1 MLLDRPEDNKNND
14 ELLNDLRQ
22 KLASQS
28 NLEYDEKR
36 NDLNVSKNV
45 FIGAVS
51 GIVLAGIVGWFV
63 LSPQYAADTPGEI
76 PVIRRPKD
84 AIKVQP
90 ADPGGMEILNQD
102 KTVYNII
109 DKKGAGDTPA
119 VETILPPPEEPQLPI
134 IEPEVEVAPVA
145 PSVPSTE
152 KTIAAAEEIIKT
164 ETQAEP
170 VKVVEE
176 VTKEEVK
183 PEVKIEPKVEVK
195 PAPEP
200 KAAPAPEKIS
210 IPAKAPAQTTTA
222 AKGSWQVQLMASS
235 NRKAVENSWTSLAKK
250 YPVLKSHSY
259 EIETADLGAKGTFYR
274 LQAGS
279 FADRSGA
286 DALCKE
292 IKAAGGSC
300 IVKKK

>member
-28 NLEYDEKR
+28 NLEYEEKR

-63 LSPQYAADTPGEI
+63 LSPQYAADTPDEI

-84 AIKVQP
+84 AIKIQP
-90 ADPGGMEILNQD
+90 ENPGGMEILNQD

-109 DKKGAGDTPA
+109 DKKGVGDTPA

-134 IEPEVEVAPVA
+134 IVPEAEPAEPPAPA
-145 PSVPSTE
+145 VPSTE
-152 KTIAAAEEIIKT
+152 KTIAAAEEIIRA
-164 ETQAEP
+164 ETTPPAKEP
-170 VKVVEE
+170 VKE
-176 VTKEEVK
+176 
-183 PEVKIEPKVEVK
+183 IK
-195 PAPEP
+195 PAP
-200 KAAPAPEKIS
+200 APAPAPAGSGSSADTGKKS
-210 IPAKAPAQTTTA
+210 ASPPKHRAQPAKAA
-222 AKGSWQVQLMASS
+222 AGSWQVQLMAST
-235 NRKAVENSWTSLAKK
+235 NRNAVAGSWASLSKK
-250 YPVLKSHSY
+250 YPVLKNQPY
-259 EIETADLGAKGTFYR
+259 EIETADLGAKGIFYR
-274 LQAGS
+274 LQAGA

-292 IKAAGGSC
+292 IKSLGGSC

>member
-134 IEPEVEVAPVA
+134 ITPEVEVAPVA
-145 PSVPSTE
+145 PSVPSTD
-152 KTIAAAEEIIKT
+152 KTIAAAEEIIKV
-164 ETQAEP
+164 ETQPEP
-170 VKVVEE
+170 VK
-176 VTKEEVK
+176 EVK
-183 PEVKIEPKVEVK
+183 VEPKVEPKVEVK

-200 KAAPAPEKIS
+200 KQAAPEKINIPEKAVVQPS
-210 IPAKAPAQTTTA
+210 IA
-222 AKGSWQVQLMASS
+222 AKGSWQVQLMAST
-235 NRKAVENSWTSLAKK
+235 NRKAVENSWSSLSKK
-250 YPVLKSHSY
+250 YPVLKNHGY
-259 EIETADLGAKGTFYR
+259 EIETADLGAKGIFYR

>member
-28 NLEYDEKR
+28 NLEYEEKR

-63 LSPQYAADTPGEI
+63 LSPQYAADTPDEI

-84 AIKVQP
+84 AIKIQP
-90 ADPGGMEILNQD
+90 ENPGGMEILNQD

-109 DKKGAGDTPA
+109 DKKGVGDTPA

-134 IEPEVEVAPVA
+134 IVPEAEPAEPPAPA
-145 PSVPSTE
+145 VPSTE
-152 KTIAAAEEIIKT
+152 RAETMPPAK
-164 ETQAEP
+164 EP
-170 VKVVEE
+170 VKE
-176 VTKEEVK
+176 
-183 PEVKIEPKVEVK
+183 IK
-195 PAPEP
+195 PAP
-200 KAAPAPEKIS
+200 APAPAPQAPAPQPTPEKIS
-210 IPAKAPAQTTTA
+210 IPAKTPAQPAKA
-222 AKGSWQVQLMASS
+222 AAGSWQVQLMAST
-235 NRKAVENSWTSLAKK
+235 NRNAVAGSWASLSKK
-250 YPVLKSHSY
+250 YPVLKNQPY
-259 EIETADLGAKGTFYR
+259 EIETADLGAKGIFYR
-274 LQAGS
+274 LQAGA

-292 IKAAGGSC
+292 IKSLGGSC

>member
-28 NLEYDEKR
+28 NLEYEEKR

-63 LSPQYAADTPGEI
+63 LSPQYAADTPDEI

-84 AIKVQP
+84 AIKIQP
-90 ADPGGMEILNQD
+90 ENPGGMEILNQD

-109 DKKGAGDTPA
+109 DKKGVGDTPA

-134 IEPEVEVAPVA
+134 IVPEAEPAEPPAPA
-145 PSVPSTE
+145 VPSTE
-152 KTIAAAEEIIKT
+152 KTIAAAEEIIRA
-164 ETQAEP
+164 ETTPPAKEP
-170 VKVVEE
+170 VKEI
-176 VTKEEVK
+176 K
-183 PEVKIEPKVEVK
+183 PE
-195 PAPEP
+195 PAP
-200 KAAPAPEKIS
+200 APAPAPQAPAPQPTPEKIS
-210 IPAKAPAQTTTA
+210 IPAKTPAQPAKA
-222 AKGSWQVQLMASS
+222 AAGSWQVQLMAST
-235 NRKAVENSWTSLAKK
+235 NRNAVAGSWASLSKK
-250 YPVLKSHSY
+250 YPVLKNQPY
-259 EIETADLGAKGTFYR
+259 EIETADLGAKGIFYR
-274 LQAGS
+274 LQAGA

-292 IKAAGGSC
+292 IKSLGGSC

>member
-28 NLEYDEKR
+28 NLEYEEKR

-63 LSPQYAADTPGEI
+63 LSPQYAADTPDEI

-84 AIKVQP
+84 AIKIQP
-90 ADPGGMEILNQD
+90 ENPGGMEILNQD

-109 DKKGAGDTPA
+109 DKKGVGDTPA

-134 IEPEVEVAPVA
+134 IVPEAEPPAPA
-145 PSVPSTE
+145 VPSTE
-152 KTIAAAEEIIKT
+152 KTIAAAEEIIRA
-164 ETQAEP
+164 ETTPPAKEP
-170 VKVVEE
+170 VKE
-176 VTKEEVK
+176 
-183 PEVKIEPKVEVK
+183 IK
-195 PAPEP
+195 PAP
-200 KAAPAPEKIS
+200 APAPTPQPPAPQPTPEKIS
-210 IPAKAPAQTTTA
+210 IPAKTPTQPAKA
-222 AKGSWQVQLMASS
+222 AAGSWQVQLMAST
-235 NRKAVENSWTSLAKK
+235 NRNAVAGSWASLSKK
-250 YPVLKSHSY
+250 YPVLKNQPY
-259 EIETADLGAKGTFYR
+259 EIETADLGAKGIFYR
-274 LQAGS
+274 LQAGT

-292 IKAAGGSC
+292 IKSLGGSC